1 MKFKLKQR
9 FKLNPKHFLRAL
21 CSSLAVVPLALQLV
35 LPASAESAAKANADS
50 LVATLQSA
58 STVWAGRGRSS
69 FYGYRV
75 YLAESKAANMKP
87 QVVSNV
93 VDVANSKTLS
103 TGESISGMI
112 HSDSKTKF
120 DYIKNQRFVRSDK
133 AYNPHIYDATNK
145 LPNPLS
151 TSSTPEQIRTWATND
166 ETLKWFAHRCFLSTL
181 GGKPH
186 VNGDLEACPTCKKL
200 ISGDYKLVLEPLMC
214 VYWEGSNYILTG
226 TEYAILSQIKT
237 NRVLTWSDCDYQGV
251 SFDSNPATTLAA
263 GIEWYND
270 AIKKLNA
277 NPPYVYKGSD
287 WVLKSEYGNATAA
300 EQAHKEQKST
310 YPSTRDNMQKQYDKV
325 KACNFIPATLSNCLG
340 YTFSQ
345 NTYRCLFLNKND
357 LGLTGYAS
365 APALDLADVPA
376 AGVAI
381 GCVTFK
387 DNSLTVNAY
396 PYRGTID
403 PKDSSKI
410 TWTNG
415 NRKPLDLSE
424 FVELI
429 QKGKVE
435 YPGKPFTIGNLS
447 KDGSYAEAGSNSHKV
462 VFFTLD
468 RGTTGYGIRNKQP
481 SAYFSKYSI
490 TTHEVTI
497 SKNTNLDKL
506 KKELT
511 DKFGEKAKIY
521 VSYVCTRKG
530 DPIDNTEDNAA
541 DNTTPPSAGDGV
553 IDSQHLTQQITITP
567 SLAVQ
572 FSTSGTPKGLST
584 AQIWYDF
591 DGTSSTSHGQTFYPF
606 TVWQRTY
613 FAKYHSEITPTMQT
627 PSMPTIKDNTA
638 ETKTS
643 FIANSAAISG
653 KPNDP
658 TLNVGTTAETD
669 TTYTFNDAYTIRFI
683 AHRDFSSAQSIYLAD
698 YMSEHNKDY
707 TDYADLNGLTITS
720 ANAPNTSDVAGKSS
734 RFTMKLSGFANETV
748 SRDYIVDY
756 KDVWQSS
763 SSVPSYA
770 KSAITPTSANTPD
783 ATDQSFNQTLTTSSS
798 LDVTVSSEQTY
809 SETQTDSLQG
819 DSGVEVTHSKTDNYT
834 KQITIQSES
843 PTYTFYPTYRM
854 LYNDEVNKSGT
865 PDEKQVWALSTH
877 RIDAQFTNQ
886 LTVKFSKV
894 DISMTAP
901 WSRDS
906 EDWNSK
912 YPVLKAGSAY
922 TTETTLKGSI
932 EADVYLL
939 DPKFAADK
947 TQAKKD
953 NTETLSNLAAS
964 ITDLQNS
971 LGADIGAYSNL
982 YNASTQGSSVTF
994 PNNGKQANSS
1004 KEEIKLESGA
1014 ITFKD
1019 LKVTATYL
1027 AGSGFIV
1034 EAGATRSTAL
1044 AVSDLCNSD
1053 SDITNLL
1060 GSSLTL
1066 SADQGVVNSDLAELF
1081 VESPEGYEWYQE
1093 DFQGFIHLK
1102 ITIIFNTKNSLLTN
1116 YAAVSLEQSD
1126 WRTSVNADAE
1136 SIEDLTYSAFST
1148 LAGSTGTSTKYIV
1161 NRKSDCSY
1169 AVGIELRNVRLGFGN
1184 YSTTTFNW
1192 LLKPYRFS
1200 VRGSVYDTTG

>member
-21 CSSLAVVPLALQLV
+21 CSSLAVVPLALQLA
-35 LPASAESAAKANADS
+35 LPASAEGVPNIAGITNALS
-50 LVATLQSA
+50 SISA
-58 STVWAGRGRSS
+58 SSS
-69 FYGYRV
+69 CWPNPYNEGFRV
-75 YLAESKAANMKP
+75 YLVDAKTADTSP
-87 QVVSNV
+87 QVVSEV
-93 VDVANSKTLS
+93 VDVLRYDSNSDV
-103 TGESISGMI
+103 I

-120 DYIKNQRFVRSDK
+120 DYIKNPEFLKIKS
-133 AYNPHIYDATNK
+133 AYTPHTYNATNS
-145 LPNPLS
+145 LPAVLEGNGDS
-151 TSSTPEQIRTWATND
+151 IRTWATNSI
-166 ETLKWFAHRCFLSTL
+166 TLEWFAHKIFCSKFGIEAHPKGAT
-181 GGKPH
+181 
-186 VNGDLEACPTCKKL
+186 LEACPTCKKL
-200 ISGDYKLVLEPLMC
+200 ISGDYKLVLEPLM
-214 VYWEGSNYILTG
+214 VIRYNDAMYAITG
-226 TEYAILSQIKT
+226 TEYAVINNAGSNKFLIWKDRKNKVFDENPKT
-237 NRVLTWSDCDYQGV
+237 ALENAKAWYADALKRNANGEWYDEV
-251 SFDSNPATTLAA
+251 FDKWESISNGQTLANQ
-263 GIEWYND
+263 GTEFTRVSSDID
-270 AIKKLNA
+270 NA
-277 NPPYVYKGSD
+277 
-287 WVLKSEYGNATAA
+287 LKS
-300 EQAHKEQKST
+300 
-310 YPSTRDNMQKQYDKV
+310 
-325 KACNFIPATLSNCLG
+325 IPTVYYATLSNG
-340 YTFSQ
+340 FGGTFSQ
-345 NTYRCLFLNKND
+345 NTYRCLFLNKNG

-365 APALDLADVPA
+365 APALDLAGVPA

-415 NRKPLDLSE
+415 KKTPLDLSE

-429 QKGKVE
+429 QKGKVD
-435 YPGKPFTIGNLS
+435 YSGKPFIIGNLS
-447 KDGSYAEAGSNSHKV
+447 KDGSYAEASSNSHKV
-462 VFFTLD
+462 VFFTLNQ
-468 RGTTGYGIRNKQP
+468 GNTTIGKPKSKP

-497 SKNTNLDKL
+497 SKNTDLDKL

-572 FSTSGTPKGLST
+572 FSTSGTATLPPTQTWYTFSSGTWNGCDRRTCTAPGAHST
-584 AQIWYDF
+584 
-591 DGTSSTSHGQTFYPF
+591 HGMTLYPY
-606 TVWQRTY
+606 TKYTRTY
-613 FAKYHSEITPTMQT
+613 SVAYHSEITPTMQT
-627 PSMPTIKDNTA
+627 LSMSDIQNN
-638 ETKTS
+638 ETGTS
-643 FIANSAAISG
+643 FISSSAAIYG
-653 KPNDP
+653 TPKNPELTLDP
-658 TLNVGTTAETD
+658 GTAAEASAEH
-669 TTYTFNDAYTIRFI
+669 TFEGDYTIRFI

-698 YMSEHNKDY
+698 YMSEHNSDY
-707 TDYADLNGLTITS
+707 MKYASLNGLAVTS
-720 ANAPNTSDVAGKSS
+720 ANAPNTPDVADKSS
-734 RFTMKLSGFANETV
+734 SFTMGLSDFADSTV
-748 SRDYIVDY
+748 SRTYDITY
-756 KDVWQSS
+756 KPDRITDNTG
-763 SSVPSYA
+763 VPEKTKNELEASNPA
-770 KSAITPTSANTPD
+770 DTTNHA
-783 ATDQSFNQTLTTSSS
+783 ATNQSFSQKLETSSS
-798 LDVTVSSEQTY
+798 LDVTVSSEKTY
-809 SETQTDSLQG
+809 AETQTDSLQG
-819 DSGVEVTHSKTDNYT
+819 DSGIEVTHSKTDNYT
-834 KQITIQSES
+834 KQITITSES

-854 LYNDEVNKSGT
+854 LYNDKVSESDK
-865 PDEKQVWALSTH
+865 PAEKPVWALSTH

-994 PNNGKQANSS
+994 PNNGKQANQS
-1004 KEEIKLESGA
+1004 KEEIKLESGT
-1014 ITFKD
+1014 ITFND
-1019 LKVTATYL
+1019 PKVTASYL
-1027 AGSGFIV
+1027 AGSGFIA
-1034 EAGATRSTAL
+1034 EAGAIRSTGL
-1044 AVSDLCNSD
+1044 EVSDLCDSD
-1053 SDITNLL
+1053 SAITTLL
-1060 GSSLTL
+1060 GTL
-1066 SADQGVVNSDLAELF
+1066 PRLEADQDNAVNSDLADLF
-1081 VESPEGYEWYQE
+1081 VESPKGYEWYQE

-1102 ITIIFNTKNSLLTN
+1102 ITIGFNANGKNSLLTN

-1126 WRTSVNADAE
+1126 WRTKVNEDAKP
-1136 SIEDLTYSAFST
+1136 IEDSTYST
-1148 LAGSTGTSTKYIV
+1148 LAGSTSTKYIV
-1161 NRKSDCSY
+1161 NSKDLSY
-1169 AVGIELRNVRLGFGN
+1169 AVGLELRNVRLGFGN

>member
-1 MKFKLKQR
+1 MKPANQQMHRTTSRPILT
-9 FKLNPKHFLRAL
+9 L
-21 CSSLAVVPLALQLV
+21 LALFTAISTIFTLNISV
-35 LPASAESAAKANADS
+35 SAEGVPNIAGITNALS
-50 LVATLQSA
+50 SISA
-58 STVWAGRGRSS
+58 SSS
-69 FYGYRV
+69 CWPYPYNEGFRV
-75 YLAESKAANMKP
+75 YLVDAKTAATSP
-87 QVVSNV
+87 QVVSEV
-93 VDVANSKTLS
+93 VDVLRYDSNSDV
-103 TGESISGMI
+103 I
-112 HSDSKTKF
+112 HSDYKTKF
-120 DYIKNQRFVRSDK
+120 DYIKNPRFVRSDK
-133 AYNPHIYDATNK
+133 AYNPHTYDATNS
-145 LPNPLS
+145 LPAVLEGNGDS
-151 TSSTPEQIRTWATND
+151 IRTWSTNG
-166 ETLKWFAHRCFLSTL
+166 ETLKWFAHEIFQSDL

-186 VNGDLEACPTCKKL
+186 VKGETLEACPTCKQL
-200 ISGDYKLVLEPLMC
+200 ISGDYKLVLEPLM
-214 VYWEGSNYILTG
+214 VIRYNDAMYAITG
-226 TEYAILSQIKT
+226 TEYAIINNAGSNKFLIWKDLKNKVFDENPKT
-237 NRVLTWSDCDYQGV
+237 ALENASDWYKTAMQRHLKNEW
-251 SFDSNPATTLAA
+251 FDSVYGIWTAPPTVTSIATQTA
-263 GIEWYND
+263 EYTRVKND
-270 AIKKLNA
+270 IDEK
-277 NPPYVYKGSD
+277 
-287 WVLKSEYGNATAA
+287 LKSFPTVSY
-300 EQAHKEQKST
+300 
-310 YPSTRDNMQKQYDKV
+310 
-325 KACNFIPATLSNCLG
+325 ATLSNG
-340 YTFSQ
+340 FGGTFSQ

-365 APALDLADVPA
+365 APALDLASVPA

-415 NRKPLDLSE
+415 KKTPLDLSE

-429 QKGKVE
+429 QKGKVD
-435 YPGKPFTIGNLS
+435 YSGKPFTIGNLS
-447 KDGSYAEAGSNSHKV
+447 KDGSYADASSNSHKV
-462 VFFTLD
+462 VFFTLKQ
-468 RGTTGYGIRNKQP
+468 GNTTVGKSESKP

-497 SKNTNLDKL
+497 TKSTNLDKL

-511 DKFGEKAKIY
+511 DTFGEKAKIY

-530 DPIDNTEDNAA
+530 DPIASTEDNAA

-572 FSTSGTPKGLST
+572 FSTSGTPELPDKQTWTTFAVASGRNKYVST
-584 AQIWYDF
+584 LH
-591 DGTSSTSHGQTFYPF
+591 T
-606 TVWQRTY
+606 RTY

-627 PSMPTIKDNTA
+627 PSMSDIQNN
-638 ETKTS
+638 ETGTS

-653 KPNDP
+653 NPGNQDNP
-658 TLNVGTTAETD
+658 TLNVVTTTETD
-669 TTYTFNDAYTIRFI
+669 TSYIFDNAYTIRFI

-698 YMSEHNKDY
+698 YMSEHNKGY
-707 TDYADLNGLTITS
+707 TDYANSNGLT
-720 ANAPNTSDVAGKSS
+720 V
-734 RFTMKLSGFANETV
+734 
-748 SRDYIVDY
+748 
-756 KDVWQSS
+756 
-763 SSVPSYA
+763 
-770 KSAITPTSANTPD
+770 TSANTPNAPD
-783 ATDQSFNQTLTTSSS
+783 VADKSSSFKMELSDFAGSTVARTYNIIASESSSTGKPFTAPSKPRSISDPGNLAKPNQSFEQTLKTDSS
-798 LDVTVSSEQTY
+798 LDVTVSSEKTY
-809 SETQTDSLQG
+809 AETQTDSLQG
-819 DSGVEVTHSKTDNYT
+819 DSGIEVTHSKTDNYT

-854 LYNDEVNKSGT
+854 LYNDEVSESGT

-877 RIDAQFTNQ
+877 KIDAQFTNQ
-886 LTVKFSKV
+886 LTVRFSSV

-906 EDWNSK
+906 EDWNST

-939 DPKFAADK
+939 DPKFAADS
-947 TQAKKD
+947 TQARKD
-953 NTETLSNLAAS
+953 NTDTLSNLAAS
-964 ITDLQNS
+964 IADLQNS

-994 PNNGKQANSS
+994 PNNGKQANPS

-1014 ITFKD
+1014 ITFKAP
-1019 LKVTATYL
+1019 TISATYL
-1027 AGSGFIV
+1027 AGSGFIA
-1034 EAGATRSTAL
+1034 EAGATRSTSL
-1044 AVSDLCNSD
+1044 AVSNLCNSN
-1053 SDITNLL
+1053 SAITTLL

-1066 SADQGVVNSDLAELF
+1066 SPDQDSSINSDLAELF

-1102 ITIIFNTKNSLLTN
+1102 ITIKFNTENSLLTN

-1126 WRTSVNADAE
+1126 WRTAVNADAKP
-1136 SIEDLTYSAFST
+1136 IEDFTYST
-1148 LAGSTGTSTKYIV
+1148 LAGSTSTKYIV
-1161 NRKSDCSY
+1161 NRKPDCSY
-1169 AVGIELRNVRLGFGN
+1169 AVGLELRNVKLGFGN